1 MVIECN
7 IKNKSKMMKKTAYL
21 APAVE
26 IEMIQTETLLNTVSR
41 VGGNTGIVIA
51 KDDED
56 VPGTAQS
63 RYLNVWGDDEDE
75 IY

>member
-1 MVIECN
+1 
-7 IKNKSKMMKKTAYL
+7 MMKKTAYL